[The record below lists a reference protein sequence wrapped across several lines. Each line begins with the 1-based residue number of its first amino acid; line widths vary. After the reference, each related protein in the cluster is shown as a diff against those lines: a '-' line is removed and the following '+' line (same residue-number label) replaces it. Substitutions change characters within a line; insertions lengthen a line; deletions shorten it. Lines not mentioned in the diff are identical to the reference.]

1 MICKPSQ
8 LNFNERKLSVIIAG
22 VPGIGK
28 TTLGLSAPKPLLID
42 IENGCYRVEA
52 KYRTDTLIASS
63 FAELKQDL
71 SDGDLTPYETIVID
85 TGGKLLEMLKPVV
98 ISKDPKNGK
107 KDGNLSLQGY
117 GAVKREFSAFINF
130 IKSLNKNIVLI
141 FHATEVNLDGDTTG
155 LRIRVEGS
163 TRDDVWDDIDIGGFI
178 EMNGKK
184 RTIGFSNCD
193 RYYAKG
199 THGIHGIFDIPD
211 LSNGGKNDFLTK
223 LFNQIKADLQAETE
237 EVENYNK
244 VVNGLKPVIAKSTN
258 LTDLNNAYKQVATAK
273 HYLTSK
279 DELWFQLN
287 EKAKELKCKYDKQ
300 TNSFILDNTKS
311 A

>member
-1 MICKPSQ
+1 MICKPNQ
-8 LNFNERKLSVIIAG
+8 LNFNDRKLSVIIAG

-63 FAELKQDL
+63 FNELKQDL
-71 SDGDLTPYETIVID
+71 SDGDLTPYETIVVD
-85 TGGKLLEMLKPVV
+85 TGGKLLDMLKPIV
-98 ISKDPKNGK
+98 IAKDPKNGK

-199 THGIHGIFDIPD
+199 THGIHGIYEIPD
-211 LSNGGKNDFLTK
+211 LSNGGKNNFLTK
-223 LFNQIKADLQAETE
+223 LFNQIKADLKAETE
-237 EVENYNK
+237 EVDNYTK
-244 VVNGLKPVIAKSTN
+244 VINTLKPIIAKSSN
-258 LTDLNNAYKQVATAK
+258 KDDLNNAYKQVATSK

-300 TNSFILDNTKS
+300 TNSFVLDNTQS